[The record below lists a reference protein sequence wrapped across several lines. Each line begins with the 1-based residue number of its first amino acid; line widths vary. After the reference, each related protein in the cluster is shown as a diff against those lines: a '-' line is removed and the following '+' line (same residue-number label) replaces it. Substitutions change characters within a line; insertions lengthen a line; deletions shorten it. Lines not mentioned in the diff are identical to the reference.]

1 MLRHT
6 SPRPWRA
13 MKLIASGVTNS
24 AARVRSPSFSRSSS
38 STRMTI
44 LPARISSRASSILV
58 SGIRPSRFSHKAV
71 LFQKVPGDPSAPFEV
86 TKDVLAHDVG
96 LEVHPFPGAQRAE
109 GRPFQRKRDE
119 GQFKPFRA
127 DGADREANPV
137 HGHR

>member
-44 LPARISSRASSILV
+44 FPARISCRASSILE
-58 SGIRPSRFSHKAV
+58 SGIRSSRFLLEAV
-71 LFQKVPGDPSAPFEV
+71 LFQKVPGHPSAPLQV
-86 TKDVLAHDVG
+86 AQDILAHDVG
-96 LEVHPFPGAQRAE
+96 LEVDPLPRARSAE
-109 GRPFQRKRDE
+109 GRPFHRERNE

-127 DGADREANPV
+127 DGADREAHPV
-137 HGHR
+137 